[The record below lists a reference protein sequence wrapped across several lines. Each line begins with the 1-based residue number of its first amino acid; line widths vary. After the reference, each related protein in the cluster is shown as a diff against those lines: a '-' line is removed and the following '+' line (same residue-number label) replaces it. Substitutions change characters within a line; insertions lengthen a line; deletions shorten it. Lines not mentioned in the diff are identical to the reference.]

1 MSMEHALIRLL
12 LSTIP
17 EVLYQ
22 VTVTRL
28 LNMRSKAAYHT
39 IKTIEF
45 LVVTVL
51 NDLNLLPTAA
61 RTGTLVLFNI
71 LLPIALAQGSLAK
84 RISRTLALLLAMF
97 LSELFGTAIYIA
109 VFDQAGQGMQ
119 AIGHESISSMVA
131 VYLMLTIIAAVLFEM
146 TIAAFNHGAEHNESF
161 FSMPSAM
168 LAMGAFLVF
177 MTNYMRFLGS
187 PRIQTFS
194 LGCAWLMLIGAC
206 LTFVV
211 ARRDAASQREAAD
224 AALAARK
231 AKHTVAQV
239 QAMAWRAK
247 GLDALRH
254 ALASDVREV
263 PRLAAAGQ
271 ADDATRKLSG
281 LAEQAHILNGGE
293 R

>member
-1 MSMEHALIRLL
+1 MEHMLIRLL

-17 EVLYQ
+17 EGLYQ

-28 LNMRSKAAYHT
+28 LNMRSKAAYHI
-39 IKTIEF
+39 IKLAEQII
-45 LVVTVL
+45 VTVL
-51 NDLNLLPTAA
+51 NDLNLLSTAA
-61 RTGTLVLFNI
+61 RITTLVLFNI

-97 LSELFGTAIYIA
+97 LMELFGSAIYIA

-119 AIGHESISSMVA
+119 AIGHESIPSMAA
-131 VYLMLTIIAAVLFEM
+131 VYLILTIISVPLYEM
-146 TIAAFNHGAEHNESF
+146 TVAVFNRGTKHNETYF
-161 FSMPSAM
+161 RMPTIM
-168 LAMGAFLVF
+168 LALCAFLVF
-177 MTNYMRFLGS
+177 IFNYIRFLVS
-187 PRIQTFS
+187 PRIQTFG

-206 LTFVV
+206 LIFVV

-281 LAEQAHILNGGE
+281 LAEQAHCLHGGE
-293 R
+293 A

>member
-1 MSMEHALIRLL
+1 M
-12 LSTIP
+12 
-17 EVLYQ
+17 
-22 VTVTRL
+22 
-28 LNMRSKAAYHT
+28 
-39 IKTIEF
+39 
-45 LVVTVL
+45 
-51 NDLNLLPTAA
+51 
-61 RTGTLVLFNI
+61 
-71 LLPIALAQGSLAK
+71 
-84 RISRTLALLLAMF
+84 LLAMF

-231 AKHTVAQV
+231 ARHTVAQV
-239 QAMAWRAK
+239 RAMAWRAR
-247 GLDALRH
+247 GLEALRH
-254 ALASDVREV
+254 SLASDVREV

-271 ADDATRKLSG
+271 ADNAARELSG
-281 LAEQAHILNGGE
+281 LVEQ
-293 R
+293 